1 MQDPV
6 LAADGHSYERT
17 ALETW
22 LLQNSTSPVTGQP
35 LPHKRIVENV
45 LIRNA
50 IGRHREQVMQTSTEQ
65 QLRHC
70 F

>member
-6 LAADGHSYERT
+6 IAADGLSYERA
-17 ALETW
+17 ALEAW

-35 LPHKRIVENV
+35 LPHKRIVDNV

-50 IGRHREQVMQTSTEQ
+50 IAQHMEH
-65 QLRHC
+65 LL
-70 F
+70 